1 MGKNDL
7 FIEDRDYPNGYDNQ
21 IQHIECYIHEYDFIC
36 DLADKLDT
44 SEAHVILMLRNIA
57 THKIYSDKDGN
68 FTPLT
73 DDEALE
79 KWREEM

>member
-7 FIEDRDYPNGYDNQ
+7 FVEDIDYPNGYDQ
-21 IQHIECYIHEYDFIC
+21 IQYIECYTQEYDFIC
-36 DLADKLDT
+36 DLADKLET
-44 SEAHVILMLRNIA
+44 SEAHVILMLRNMAID
-57 THKIYSDKDGN
+57 KIFYDKNGN

-73 DDEALE
+73 EDEELE